1 MMNVMKIYLKKD
13 NLVKLDKGLNK
24 ELDKGLVRL
33 EELEKEKNKQ
43 IPSPKHKKS
52 LQENRNKSIENF
64 MKYQWTWSL

>member
-1 MMNVMKIYLKKD
+1 MMNVMKIYLKKENKID
-13 NLVKLDKGLNK
+13 QELVRLE
-24 ELDKGLVRL
+24 ELDKELVRL

-43 IPSPKHKKS
+43 IPSPEYKKS

>member
-1 MMNVMKIYLKKD
+1 MMNIMRIYFKKD
-13 NLVKLDKGLNK
+13 NLVRLDK
-24 ELDKGLVRL
+24 ELVRL

-43 IPSPKHKKS
+43 IPSPEYKKS